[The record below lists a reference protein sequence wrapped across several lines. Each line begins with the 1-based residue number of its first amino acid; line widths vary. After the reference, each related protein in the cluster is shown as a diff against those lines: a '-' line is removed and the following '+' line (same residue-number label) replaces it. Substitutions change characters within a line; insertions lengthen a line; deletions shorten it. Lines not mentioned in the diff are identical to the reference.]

1 MQSLK
6 VVDASDAV
14 SVQSSWREIDRLLR
28 ELPDGDDR
36 AENQDRTNCHFDDV
50 AALFFGANQKRVG
63 GFCVLVLWLICRAC
77 LFFHDTTLLN
87 LKTGS
92 NDIYH
97 QISATPVSEKVTSF
111 AHEHMLAF
119 VMSISIRFD
128 ESFRFYLV
136 CAL

>member
-1 MQSLK
+1 
-6 VVDASDAV
+6 
-14 SVQSSWREIDRLLR
+14 
-28 ELPDGDDR
+28 
-36 AENQDRTNCHFDDV
+36 
-50 AALFFGANQKRVG
+50 
-63 GFCVLVLWLICRAC
+63 LVLWLICRAC